1 MESEIK
7 GEWYVESVS
16 SWGGGYHVPSIMPG
30 LPLLTYFK
38 ILQAMSTDVDTI
50 ASHFFTL
57 LTHTPNPPEEFHS
70 LKFILMITGYYFRF
84 SFSSCQSFA
93 FSLFF

>member
-16 SWGGGYHVPSIMPG
+16 SWGGGYYVPSIMPG

-38 ILQAMSTDVDTI
+38 LLQAMSTDVDTI
-50 ASHFFTL
+50 ASYFFTL
-57 LTHTPNPPEEFHS
+57 LTHTHPTHQKN
-70 LKFILMITGYYFRF
+70 FIL
-84 SFSSCQSFA
+84 
-93 FSLFF
+93 